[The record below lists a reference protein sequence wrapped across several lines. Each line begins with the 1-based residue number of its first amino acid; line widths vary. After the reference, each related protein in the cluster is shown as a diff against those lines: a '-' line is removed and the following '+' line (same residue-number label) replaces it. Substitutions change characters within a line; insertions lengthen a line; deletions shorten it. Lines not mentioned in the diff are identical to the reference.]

1 MGQSAKNAKANK
13 KKPAWLKFK
22 PPMNRAAAVGQRKLK
37 HEQLWRQVEAH
48 IIHANLTDD
57 ELAEVFVMIED
68 VIKKFIEENPTEEQ

>member
-1 MGQSAKNAKANK
+1 MVQSKKGSGGK
-13 KKPAWLKFK
+13 KKPAWLNFR

-48 IIHANLTDD
+48 IIHANLTDG
-57 ELAEVFVMIED
+57 ELAVVFVMIED